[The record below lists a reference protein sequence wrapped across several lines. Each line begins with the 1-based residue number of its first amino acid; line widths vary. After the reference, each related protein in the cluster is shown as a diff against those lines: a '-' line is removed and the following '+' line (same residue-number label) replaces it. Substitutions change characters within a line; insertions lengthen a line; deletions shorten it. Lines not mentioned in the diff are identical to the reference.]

1 MRGDVVCVVVG
12 IVVLMAPVVWAQE
25 EKKEEGHV
33 FVVSSSKA
41 QSQNIDKV
49 LESWEKTIKPIGA
62 KNEHVL
68 SFRIFIHMWGSD
80 WTILTIAESESLET
94 IEAAQKRAHEL
105 RKEMIPDKEWR
116 RRSPRSRRCSWPTPT
131 ASSRMSRA

>member
-1 MRGDVVCVVVG
+1 MRRIVVCVVVG

-41 QSQNIDKV
+41 QFQNIDKV

-80 WTILTIAESESLET
+80 WTILTI
-94 IEAAQKRAHEL
+94 HEL

>member
-1 MRGDVVCVVVG
+1 VRRDLARKEDAMRGDVVCVVVG

-68 SFRIFIHMWGSD
+68 SFRIFARTGPS
-80 WTILTIAESESLET
+80 
-94 IEAAQKRAHEL
+94 
-105 RKEMIPDKEWR
+105 
-116 RRSPRSRRCSWPTPT
+116 
-131 ASSRMSRA
+131 